1 MQIGGVLSEAW
12 SLYQRFLG
20 RFFMTALIV
29 FVALDLLSALAD
41 RAAGDNAGA
50 NVFWFLLGALIS
62 VVGYFWVQAALVET
76 VNDVRDGRADRSIGE
91 TYGAVR
97 PRLGAATIA
106 GVLAAIGIGI
116 GLILLIV
123 PGLYLLTIWSM
134 LIPVIVIEGRS
145 AGEAFTRSRGGGRGS
160 GRGFPVLRRRLRSHV
175 AVLPRARPGRRGR
188 GLGAPPTPSLP
199 HGRAAHP
206 VSSGPSRQLREQP
219 RPALVAAVEPQLRR
233 RPFQ

>member
-1 MQIGGVLSEAW
+1 MGIGGVLSEAW

-106 GVLAAIGIGI
+106 GVLAAVRHGI
-116 GLILLIV
+116 GLIPLIG
-123 PGLYLLTIWSM
+123 PGLHLPAERSM
-134 LIPVIVIEGRS
+134 PL
-145 AGEAFTRSRGGGRGS
+145 
-160 GRGFPVLRRRLRSHV
+160 
-175 AVLPRARPGRRGR
+175 
-188 GLGAPPTPSLP
+188 
-199 HGRAAHP
+199 
-206 VSSGPSRQLREQP
+206 
-219 RPALVAAVEPQLRR
+219 
-233 RPFQ
+233 